1 LNILVYSV
9 SIVIITFTFTKM
21 DSRISNYFLTSGLA
35 TPGISYEVTDGKL
48 TIVIDPKRVSIS
60 LGSSVFNIGNDC
72 FWVKE
77 KRELENSVE
86 YTVSHIVQH
95 GPNVS
100 FDKCQSKKV
109 SDVFPGI
116 SYAETITVILK

>member
-1 LNILVYSV
+1 MNILVYSV
-9 SIVIITFTFTKM
+9 LIVIITFTKM
-21 DSRISNYFLTSGLA
+21 ESRISNYFLTSGLT

-60 LGSSVFNIGNDC
+60 LGSSEFYIGNDR

-77 KRELENSVE
+77 KRELENGVE

-95 GPNVS
+95 GPKVS
-100 FDKCQSKKV
+100 FDKCPSKKV
-109 SDVFPGI
+109 SDVFPDI
-116 SYAETITVILK
+116 SCTDSITVILK

>member
-1 LNILVYSV
+1 
-9 SIVIITFTFTKM
+9 M
-21 DSRISNYFLTSGLA
+21 ESRISNYFLTSGLT

-48 TIVIDPKRVSIS
+48 SIVIDTKMVSIS
-60 LGSSVFNIGNDC
+60 LGSSDFYIGNDC

-77 KRELENSVE
+77 KRELEHGVE

-100 FDKCQSKKV
+100 FDECPSKKV
-109 SDVFPGI
+109 SDVFSGI